1 MTTESTHE
9 AIAAQAAQLLNQG
22 LGFYEQRDFQAA
34 LTAWQQAIELRKQ
47 LPLDNPEY
55 CNELVSKII
64 AAQANQLFN
73 QGVEFIEQRDF
84 QAALTAWQQA
94 IELLKQLP
102 LDNPEY
108 RNELVSAYSNCG
120 IALGNLRHFEEAIA
134 QYQQV
139 IELGK
144 HLPLDNP
151 KYCSNLASA
160 YNNYGIALGNLR
172 HFEEA
177 IAQYQQAIELGKQL
191 PLDNP
196 QYRNALA
203 RAYNNCGSALGNL
216 RHFEEAI
223 AQYQQVIELG
233 KQLPLDNP
241 EYRNELANAYNN
253 CGNALDDLRRFEEA
267 IAQYQQAIELGKQL
281 PLDNPQYRN
290 ELASAYNN
298 CGGTFFNLGHFAE
311 AEDAIE
317 ESLSILRQLEQ
328 QGIYWFREARE
339 RWFET
344 AITIYLSGAFKFL
357 PELILEHLDP
367 VNAGAAPQS
376 ERMHQAALNGLLRLF
391 QQVYYS
397 HPKLLP
403 EIEQTVLRLAEIRA
417 KYFTGTAAGAKLT
430 AQFYEENVQDLA
442 KAQQI
447 LEHYSAQ
454 VSDDPEG
461 YIQLAAFHQRRRH
474 PDLALNTYQTAL
486 QKVLLQSLQTE
497 QQNAI
502 VNLLQLIYHLIAQKE
517 SWQTETQVD
526 QSFNKINAWY
536 IDWLLTLSPTQQ
548 PIIKT
553 LHAHALQAIESE
565 RDSWRKHLKKLQLSE
580 FQKHARQ
587 KLEIQ
592 LHISFQAIRDLP
604 TPLQAVIQTLLAAQQ
619 ELWQDDALLDVATQN
634 DKIETL
640 QNTLEYI
647 VQKLPEAELAA
658 AAQQLE
664 QELTLWAQLTEKEQ
678 QFLKIGMRLYQEK
691 IYVFAATS
699 FGSAVENSL
708 KIRLFE
714 PAKQNIQH
722 PVNYRNDKDDFIAGF
737 FDGRARLMLGNLIG
751 GFNQTF
757 HSDGEVTHPHNAA
770 YLRQYLPHY
779 QPDSAAQLRRR
790 KQLNRLTTLRN
801 QLHHSPEVSPANADE
816 MLEIMYRD
824 QKDGF
829 YRYLLGA

>member
-1 MTTESTHE
+1 MTTESNHE
-9 AIAAQAAQLLNQG
+9 AIAAQAEQLFNQG
-22 LGFYEQRDFQAA
+22 LEFYKQRDFQAA
-34 LTAWQQAIELRKQ
+34 LTAWQQTIELREQLPLDNPQYRNNLLGAHVNCGNALAALRRFEDAIEHYQQAIKLGETLSLDEPLYCSWLSNAYDNCGNALGELRRYEEAIDYYQQAIELRKQ
-47 LPLDNPEY
+47 LPLDNP
-55 CNELVSKII
+55 
-64 AAQANQLFN
+64 
-73 QGVEFIEQRDF
+73 
-84 QAALTAWQQA
+84 
-94 IELLKQLP
+94 
-102 LDNPEY
+102 
-108 RNELVSAYSNCG
+108 
-120 IALGNLRHFEEAIA
+120 
-134 QYQQV
+134 
-139 IELGK
+139 
-144 HLPLDNP
+144 
-151 KYCSNLASA
+151 
-160 YNNYGIALGNLR
+160 
-172 HFEEA
+172 
-177 IAQYQQAIELGKQL
+177 
-191 PLDNP
+191 
-196 QYRNALA
+196 QYRNNLA
-203 RAYNNCGSALGNL
+203 RAYYGCAGA
-216 RHFEEAI
+216 F
-223 AQYQQVIELG
+223 Y
-233 KQLPLDNP
+233 
-241 EYRNELANAYNN
+241 
-253 CGNALDDLRRFEEA
+253 DLRR
-267 IAQYQQAIELGKQL
+267 
-281 PLDNPQYRN
+281 
-290 ELASAYNN
+290 
-298 CGGTFFNLGHFAE
+298 FAE

-317 ESLSILRQLEQ
+317 ESLTILQQLEQ
-328 QGIYWFREARE
+328 QGIHWFRETRE
-339 RWFET
+339 RVFEN
-344 AITIYLSGAFKFL
+344 AITFYLSGAFNFL

-367 VNAGAAPQS
+367 VNEGAAPQS
-376 ERMHQAALNGLLRLF
+376 ERMHQAALNGLLRLY
-391 QQVYYS
+391 QRVYYT